1 MKNIMLFSLIVISW
15 ALMVL
20 PAPVLSEDLVVRPHI
35 PMGHKLPIII
45 PPKGEVT
52 DPNDFPREEGKVS
65 LQILFETEKGLDLQ
79 IKQFLTKPQSKD
91 MLWEDKSIP
100 PEEVGS
106 AKVPIMGSLD
116 TEEGM
121 IKTPISLPPGQYF
134 ITLVV
139 DNRKGTE
146 DIKFYVPAPNPKNH
160 ILLSWDTSSIAML
173 NVVAQCLCASV
184 VFTAPKGGIW
194 YRVIGIYID
203 KEIPLPSRMAF
214 VMTAMKGPRALNHDF
229 KENEPLKVKME

>member
-1 MKNIMLFSLIVISW
+1 MKNIILISIIVFSW

-20 PAPVLSEDLVVRPHI
+20 PATVFSEELVVRPHI
-35 PMGHKLPIII
+35 PMGHKLPIIL
-45 PPKGEVT
+45 PPNGEAP
-52 DPNDFPREEGKVS
+52 DPNDFPREEGKVT

-79 IKQFLTKPQSKD
+79 IKQFLTNPQKPD
-91 MLWEDKSIP
+91 MLWEDKSITS
-100 PEEVGS
+100 EELDKI
-106 AKVPIMGSLD
+106 KVPIMGSLD

-121 IKTPISLPPGQYF
+121 LKTPLSLPPGQYF

-146 DIKFYVPAPNPKNH
+146 DIKFYVPAPNPKSH

-173 NVVAQCLCASV
+173 NVVAKCLCASV

-194 YRVIGIYID
+194 YRVIGIIID
-203 KEIPLPSRMAF
+203 KSIPLPSRMAF

-229 KENEPLKVKME
+229 KEIEPLMVKME